1 MKKLRTALFILM
13 LLPLAAVLACLP
25 FLPESIPAHYGF
37 TGQVDRW
44 GSKFET
50 LFTPLMTL
58 GFGLFM
64 LAMAKVAAKDE
75 KDGKNN
81 ERVALM
87 TAIVSLLVF
96 NGLAAFV
103 LYTSFTRLE
112 SFGDIPVD
120 LFQAV
125 GVLTGVGLVVVGNIC
140 PKLRKNS
147 IIGLRTKWSMKNHVA
162 WKKSQRVWGI
172 LSMASGLGMITLSL
186 LVKGWLGFVLGSL
199 PVGAA
204 VAGAAI
210 YSYQAAKKN

>member
-1 MKKLRTALFILM
+1 MKKLRTALFIVTF
-13 LLPLAAVLACLP
+13 LPLAAVLACLP

-50 LFTPLMTL
+50 LFTPLMAI
-58 GFGLFM
+58 GFGFFM
-64 LAMAKVAAKDE
+64 LAMAKAAAKDE
-75 KDGKNN
+75 KDGQNN
-81 ERVALM
+81 EKAALI
-87 TAIVSLLVF
+87 TAIACQ
-96 NGLAAFV
+96 GLFCGLTAFT
-103 LYTSFTRLE
+103 LYSAFTGLE

-125 GVLTGVGLVVVGNIC
+125 GVLTGGGLIVMGNVM

-147 IIGLRTKWSMKNHVA
+147 LIGLRTKWSMKNHVA

>member
-1 MKKLRTALFILM
+1 MKKLRIALFILM

-37 TGQVDRW
+37 TGQADRW

-64 LAMAKVAAKDE
+64 LAMAKVAARDE
-75 KDGKNN
+75 KDGQNN
-81 ERVALM
+81 ERVALI

-103 LYTSFTRLE
+103 LYTSFTGLE
-112 SFGDIPVD
+112 RFSDMPVD
-120 LFQAV
+120 LSQIV
-125 GVLTGVGLVVVGNIC
+125 GVLTGGGLIVMGNVM

-147 IIGLRTKWSMKNHVA
+147 LIGLRTKWSMKNDIT
-162 WKKSQRVWGI
+162 WKKCQRIWGI
-172 LSMASGLGMITLSL
+172 LSILSGIGMLAAAL
-186 LVKGWLGFVLGSL
+186 FVKGWLGLILGSIPL
-199 PVGAA
+199 GAA
-204 VAGAAI
+204 VAGAVV
-210 YSYQAAKKN
+210 YSRWAAQKN

>member
-1 MKKLRTALFILM
+1 MKKLRIALFILM

-37 TGQVDRW
+37 TGQADRW

-64 LAMAKVAAKDE
+64 LAMAKVAARDE
-75 KDGKNN
+75 KDGQNN
-81 ERVALM
+81 ERVALI

-103 LYTSFTRLE
+103 LYTSFTGLE
-112 SFGDIPVD
+112 RFSDMPVD
-120 LFQAV
+120 LSQIV
-125 GVLTGVGLVVVGNIC
+125 GVLTGGGLIVMGNVM

-147 IIGLRTKWSMKNHVA
+147 LIGLRTKWSMKNDIT
-162 WKKSQRVWGI
+162 WKKCQRIWGI
-172 LSMASGLGMITLSL
+172 LSILSGIGMLAAAL
-186 LVKGWLGFVLGSL
+186 FVKGWLGLILGSIPL
-199 PVGAA
+199 GAA
-204 VAGAAI
+204 VAGAVV
-210 YSYQAAKKN
+210 YSRWVAQKN

>member
-1 MKKLRTALFILM
+1 MKKLRTALYVLM
-13 LLPLAAVLACLP
+13 FLPLAATLVCLP

-44 GSKFET
+44 GSKYET
-50 LFTPLMTL
+50 VITPLMTI
-58 GFGLFM
+58 GFGFFM

-75 KDGKNN
+75 KDGQNN
-81 ERVALM
+81 EKVALI
-87 TAIVSLLVF
+87 TAIACLGVF
-96 NGLAAFV
+96 CGLTAFV
-103 LYTSFTRLE
+103 LCTAFTGLE

-120 LFQAV
+120 LFQGL
-125 GVLTGVGLVVVGNIC
+125 GVLTGIGLVVIGNIS

-147 IIGLRTKWSMKNHVA
+147 IVGLRTKWSMKNEAV

-172 LSMASGLGMITLSL
+172 LSMLGGIGMLVSAL

-204 VAGAAI
+204 VIGAAV
-210 YSYQAAKKN
+210 YSYKAAKKE